1 MELISLN
8 VYSIFMS
15 RIQLEDILFKPPRFL
30 WHLVFWVVF
39 ISFFALV
46 YGSFEEDYGRQYL
59 ILLTDAVLQIPA
71 VYFTLYFLMPRF
83 LFRERYL
90 EFGFYLILVILVV
103 SALLWFN
110 YVLIQ
115 KPIFWSGKDYQ
126 PILLNYGKMLKNTTK
141 IYPVLVLAIVIKWF
155 KYWYREQK
163 SNQRLVEE
171 KLKAELNFL
180 KAQVHPHFLFNT
192 LNNLYALTLKQSKDA
207 PEVVLKL
214 SDLLNYMLYEC
225 TSDEVLIEKE
235 VKLLKDYIALEQIR
249 YGERLNISFNILG
262 QAGGMH
268 VAPLMILP
276 FVENSFKHGVSEE
289 MDEAWVSIDLE
300 LKEAGLTLKVENSK
314 SKHEDRADEFNYKQG
329 IGLKNVQRRLELI
342 YPEKHT
348 LDMHDSED
356 SFLIVLKIDLTSDD
370 N

>member
-1 MELISLN
+1 
-8 VYSIFMS
+8 MS
-15 RIQLEDILFKPPRFL
+15 RIQLEDILFKPPRIL
-30 WHLVFWVVF
+30 WHFVFWVVF

-83 LFRERYL
+83 LFKERYI
-90 EFGFYLILVILVV
+90 EFGIYLVCVILIFSALHWFNFILV
-103 SALLWFN
+103 
-110 YVLIQ
+110 Q
-115 KPIFWSGKDYQ
+115 DPIFWPHDDYKPYFLNFGK
-126 PILLNYGKMLKNTTK
+126 ILKNTTK
-141 IYPVLVLAIVIKWF
+141 VYPVLVLAIVIKWF

-163 SNQRLVEE
+163 SNQLLIEE

-225 TSDEVLIEKE
+225 AADEVMIEKE

-249 YGERLNISFNILG
+249 YGDRLNISFNILG
-262 QAGGMH
+262 KASGKR
-268 VAPLMILP
+268 VAPLMLLP

-300 LKEAGLTLKVENSK
+300 LKEEKLTLKVENSK
-314 SKHEDRADEFNYKQG
+314 SKHDDRDDQFNYKQG
-329 IGLKNVQRRLELI
+329 IGLKNVKRRLELL
-342 YPEKHT
+342 YPERHE
-348 LDMHDSED
+348 LEMHDSAD
-356 SFLIVLKIDLTSDD
+356 SYLIVLKLDLRKDVD
-370 N
+370 

>member
-1 MELISLN
+1 
-8 VYSIFMS
+8 MS
-15 RIQLEDILFKPPRFL
+15 RIKLENILFKPPRII
-30 WHLVFWVVF
+30 WHLVFWIVF

-71 VYFTLYFLMPRF
+71 VYFTLYYLMPKF
-83 LFRERYL
+83 LFKERYI
-90 EFGFYLILVILVV
+90 EFAIYLILLILLFSV
-103 SALLWFN
+103 LLWFN
-110 YVLIQ
+110 YVLVQ
-115 KPIFWSGKDYQ
+115 DPIFWPDNGYE
-126 PILLNYGKMLKNTTK
+126 PHFLNFGKMLKNTTK

-163 SNQRLVEE
+163 SNQLLVEE

-192 LNNLYALTLKQSKDA
+192 LNNLYALTLKKSKDA

-225 TSDEVLIEKE
+225 TADTVLIEKE
-235 VKLLKDYIALEQIR
+235 VKLLKDYISLEKIR
-249 YGERLNISFNILG
+249 YGDRLNISFNILG
-262 QAGGMH
+262 NAGGMR
-268 VAPLMILP
+268 VAPLMLLP

-300 LKEAGLTLKVENSK
+300 LKEEKLTLKVENSK
-314 SKHEDRADEFNYKQG
+314 SKHEERDDQFNYKQG
-329 IGLKNVQRRLELI
+329 IGLKNVRRRLELL
-342 YPEKHT
+342 YLEKHT
-348 LDMHDSED
+348 LEMHDSLD
-356 SFLIVLKIDLTSDD
+356 SFLIILTLEL
-370 N
+370 